1 MHLNDI
7 HLTIRL
13 LQLCVLRFVVCF
25 YDSQIWIKA
34 SQCISFN
41 LSSQFYEKMCF
52 LHVSHLL
59 LFFIYIIGIYVQ
71 CNMYQICS
79 VYMFDKSWLNK
90 IWKCGFSLISSL
102 HLYGYVITRCEGRL
116 VIKRLHVNHQCQ
128 TSTVC

>member
-7 HLTIRL
+7 HLAIRL

-25 YDSQIWIKA
+25 YDSQNWIKA
-34 SQCISFN
+34 SQCIRFK
-41 LSSQFYEKMCF
+41 LSSQFYEKCVF
-52 LHVSHLL
+52 HICHICYFSS
-59 LFFIYIIGIYVQ
+59 YISEVQ

-79 VYMFDKSWLNK
+79 VYIYDTSWLNK

-102 HLYGYVITRCEGRL
+102 HLYGYAITRCEGRL
-116 VIKRLHVNHQCQ
+116 VRLHVYHQCQ